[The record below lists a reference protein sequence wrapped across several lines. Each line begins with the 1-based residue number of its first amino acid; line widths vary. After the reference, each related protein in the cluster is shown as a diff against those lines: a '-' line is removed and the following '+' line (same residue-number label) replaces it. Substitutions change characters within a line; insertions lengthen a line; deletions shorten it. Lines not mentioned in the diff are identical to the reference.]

1 MSEINWKAEQFKK
14 KAYGH
19 ADIWECSLD
28 EFIDKVIPVWQEHQ
42 KKNKLSRKVMELS
55 AQFLRIKF
63 DNKELKG
70 TIEYEVAK
78 AIEESMM
85 YYVNI
90 IGEDI

>member
-1 MSEINWKAEQFKK
+1 MSDINWKESQF
-14 KAYGH
+14 YERRNGY
-19 ADIWECSLD
+19 ADIWECNLD
-28 EFIDKVIPVWQEHQ
+28 EFIDKVIPAWQEHQ
-42 KKNKLSRKVMELS
+42 KKNKLSKKVMELS

-85 YYVNI
+85 YYVNVL
-90 IGEDI
+90 GEDI

>member
-1 MSEINWKAEQFKK
+1 MSETNWKESQF
-14 KAYGH
+14 YERRNGH
-19 ADIWECSLD
+19 ADIWECTLE
-28 EFIDKVIPVWQEHQ
+28 EFIDKVILVWQEHQ
-42 KKNKLSRKVMELS
+42 IKNKLSRKVMELS

-85 YYVNI
+85 YYVNCL
-90 IGEDI
+90 GEDI

>member
-1 MSEINWKAEQFKK
+1 MNDEMIKAFKDRRQ
-14 KAYGH
+14 GH
-19 ADIWECSLD
+19 ADIYECSLD

-42 KKNKLSRKVMELS
+42 KKNKLSSKVMELS
-55 AQFLRIKF
+55 ARFLRIKF

-85 YYVNI
+85 YYVNCL
-90 IGEDI
+90 GEDI

>member
-1 MSEINWKAEQFKK
+1 MDNIKSKVEQFKERRL
-14 KAYGH
+14 GH
-19 ADIWECSLD
+19 TDIWECTLE
-28 EFIDKVIPVWQEHQ
+28 EFIKKVLLECNKQQ
-42 KKNKLSRKVMELS
+42 KENNITYKIMELS

-85 YYVNI
+85 YYVNVC
-90 IGEDI
+90 GEDL